1 MFTPEYLR
9 DFPDYLVTLV
19 EQYDAFVIQD
29 FSRRVAKAASVTE
42 TAAWQAER
50 AQGFGLS
57 MDELTKRSTE
67 LTKISQAELQQ
78 MLQEA
83 SDTYL
88 ESEGKRL
95 GASGLNFER
104 VTNSPVLQNYLAAVY
119 QQTSGQMRNITG
131 TTATGLIIGGKYRS
145 MQDSYLMALDL
156 AQMQVSSGVL
166 DYNTAVRNAIRSI
179 SSTGVSTMT
188 NNAVQYDSGYHLSVR
203 AATRMCVRT
212 GVNQIAG
219 KYNEYIADHFDLD
232 LVETTAHLG
241 ARPSHQ
247 EWQGQIFSRSGNSK
261 KYPPLSDTGY
271 GQVDGL
277 MGANCRHNFY
287 AYAEGSPRAYTNKQ
301 LYQMSDAGAKSTTYN
316 GKTYTY
322 YEATQQQR
330 KMERQIIKTKRE
342 LIGYAAVGDTAAYS
356 AASIKLAGQRQK
368 YSTFSK
374 TAGLRQHWDGSQ
386 QDGYDRS
393 LAGKSTWAV
402 RKAKEK

>member
-50 AQGFGLS
+50 AKEFGLS
-57 MDELTKRSTE
+57 MEELTKKSSE
-67 LTKISQAELQQ
+67 LTKISQSALKQ
-78 MLQEA
+78 MLEEA

-88 ESEGKRL
+88 ASENERL

-104 VTNSPVLQNYLAAVY
+104 VMNSPVLRNYLSAVY

-145 MQDSYLMALDL
+145 MRDSYLMALDL

-188 NNAVQYDSGYHLSVR
+188 NDAVQYDSGYHLSVR
-203 AATRMCVRT
+203 SAARMCVRT
-212 GVNQIAG
+212 GANQIAG
-219 KYNEYIADHFDLD
+219 KYNEFIADYFELD

-247 EWQGQIFSRSGNSK
+247 DWQGQIFSRSGNSK

-287 AYAEGSPRAYTNKQ
+287 AYAEGTPRAYTDKQ
-301 LYQMSDAGAKSTTYN
+301 LYKMSDAGAGTTTYD

-322 YEATQQQR
+322 YEATQKQR
-330 KMERQIIKTKRE
+330 QIERQIIKTKRE
-342 LIGYAAVGDTAAYS
+342 LIGYSAAGDTEAFTT
-356 AASIKLAGQRQK
+356 ASIKLSTQRDK
-368 YSTFSK
+368 YRNFSK
-374 TAGLRQHWDGSQ
+374 AAGLRQRWERSQ

-393 LAGKSTWAV
+393 LSGKSVWAV
-402 RKAKEK
+402 RKATK